1 MLLLLLAATSVGLP
15 LLRLEVVCTFS
26 FVMCADAPCC
36 MMMML
41 ASQRRLQGQNASAL
55 KARIESALACTVEGT
70 LLSDGYLN
78 LLCDPAIAYDPD
90 MLLAPTRV

>member
-1 MLLLLLAATSVGLP
+1 MLLLLAATSVGLP
-15 LLRLEVVCTFS
+15 LLRLEVVVCEFS

-36 MMMML
+36 MMML